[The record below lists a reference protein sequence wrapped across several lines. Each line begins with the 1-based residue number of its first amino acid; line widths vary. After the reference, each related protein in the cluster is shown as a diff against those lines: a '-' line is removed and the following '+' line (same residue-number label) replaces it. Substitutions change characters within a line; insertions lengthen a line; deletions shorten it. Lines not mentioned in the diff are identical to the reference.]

1 MDTKAVG
8 TRHGAAVRRVVG
20 FAADT
25 LVALGKDVALN
36 AHRGAGYFAGFAT
49 GLVRGR
55 DTVPNA

>member
-8 TRHGAAVRRVVG
+8 TQHGAAVRRVVG
-20 FAADT
+20 LAADKV
-25 LVALGKDVALN
+25 VALGKDVALS
-36 AHRGAGYFAGFAT
+36 ARRGGGYLGGFAT

>member
-20 FAADT
+20 FAADIV
-25 LVALGKDVALN
+25 VALGKDVVLN
-36 AHRGAGYFAGFAT
+36 ARRGGGYLGGFAT